1 MSALR
6 NQGGDVSPKPVRNQP
21 KEREPEKGPSPTSK
35 ELDEEVDESSEES
48 FPASDAPAWTGGHQ
62 DKK

>member
-1 MSALR
+1 V
-6 NQGGDVSPKPVRNQP
+6 NVSPKPANDPP
-21 KEREPEKGPSPTSK
+21 KQRGQDKKPSPSPK
-35 ELDEEVDESSEES
+35 DLDEEVDESSEES